1 MVKNITI
8 KKNDLEY
15 VKVQIRFN
23 DECGNGKNSL
33 GITGKYVLRGRME
46 SCGQIQEHILD
57 CIGESTEYDWLK
69 LAMKFHL
76 CDTNSPLHYIANTVY
91 WKDNGNLE
99 NARICAIS
107 NWGKEDPLYIH
118 DWMFNMDN
126 DSFKAMLNARLP
138 LLMKRFKEAIEGC
151 GFEYN
156 TIPVKY

>member
-8 KKNDLEY
+8 KKSSIEY

-33 GITGKYVLRGRME
+33 GISGEYFTREGME

-57 CIGESTEYDWLK
+57 CIGENTEYDWLK

-91 WKDNGNLE
+91 WKDEGNIEYAKLS
-99 NARICAIS
+99 AIA
-107 NWGKEDPLYIH
+107 NWDKEDPLYIP
-118 DWMFNMDN
+118 DEMFNMDN
-126 DSFKAMLNARLP
+126 DSFKAMLNVRLP
-138 LLMKRFKEAIEGC
+138 LLMERFKEAIEGC
-151 GFEYN
+151 GFEYS